1 MKPAD
6 VKTKTY
12 MDSSKEINDKD
23 PKFKI
28 SNIVRMS
35 KYKNIFA
42 KGFTRNWSEK
52 TFVTENVKNTMPST
66 YILNDLN
73 GEKIVGTLE
82 LKM

>member
-28 SNIVRMS
+28 SNIVRIS

>member
-28 SNIVRMS
+28 SNIVRIS

-42 KGFTRNWSEK
+42 KGFTRKWSEK

-66 YILNDLN
+66 YILNNLN
-73 GEKIVGTLE
+73 GEKIVGTL
-82 LKM
+82 LN